1 MKKHSSY
8 KETQIGREIK
18 YELSQEDKKMIEA
31 TILQMKEEHTNDKN
45 IENQNWR
52 EEKNGSS

>member
-1 MKKHSSY
+1 MKKHCSY

-45 IENQNWR
+45 IENQN
-52 EEKNGSS
+52 